1 VKLQIMSAAGQSGEV
16 FGLPLREGFA
26 SFGADGFVLA
36 LCMKPH
42 S

>member
-16 FGLPLREGFA
+16 FGVPLRERFV
-26 SFGADGFVLA
+26 SFGADGFALV

>member
-26 SFGADGFVLA
+26 SFGADGFRLMS
-36 LCMKPH
+36 CIEPH